1 MEHMW
6 NTRGTCMEYH
16 WNTSGMPMEYH
27 PSTQNMYGVN
37 VNGKCV
43 ECDLTNGSCMDT
55 VWNMYGICIELGMKC
70 KLTYLQH
77 ATCSPRP
84 ASLASFGCLWSAF
97 GAPWATLRTLLTLLG
112 APSLWAS
119 VGLL

>member
-43 ECDLTNGSCMDT
+43 ECDLTNGNCMDT

-70 KLTYLQH
+70 KSAYLRH
-77 ATCSPRP
+77 TTSSPRP
-84 ASLASFGCLWSAF
+84 ASE
-97 GAPWATLRTLLTLLG
+97 PDDD
-112 APSLWAS
+112 
-119 VGLL
+119 